1 MTPERLLYLLILMKD
16 IPIEYLFIDE
26 AHKISK
32 KDGRSAFYYKV
43 VDMLSQRSTP
53 PHIIFASPNIPN
65 PEVYLQLI
73 PDVANRENYKI
84 ATKFSPVNQ
93 EKFLIDF
100 KCFELHYYNEA
111 TQKLTKYCSFP
122 EDKGLLDFVHEL
134 GEGARSIV
142 YSNSKDNVVEY
153 ALQYATQLQPLHD
166 SDLDVLAQDI
176 RQDVHGDY
184 YLADIVEKGVAYHM
198 GYLPSTIRAR
208 IESLYK
214 DGKIHT
220 LFCTSTLLEGVNLP
234 ADNLFITSHK
244 NGGDMSPVDFR
255 NLMGRVGRIEF
266 NLYGNVFLVCIKR
279 KTKKER
285 FLHLLQEKIVPQQ
298 LSLATALTPEQK
310 TGIVSVLKSGQ
321 AEIPKDGS
329 LPPAEYSLIRKVANI
344 LLKDIVSGRASRVK
358 KEFSD
363 VLSPEDEAAIVAAF
377 AGREHSLDDDINLSL
392 DQTERLAREIR
403 SGRLHYPAIRIGG
416 KADYNELRNFLERL
430 CDIFKW
436 ETYEYDTLG
445 FRNKLS
451 GAHTKLSHYAFVLN
465 QWVSGMSLNHMVTDS
480 IDYYRSTGKGKVL
493 PSELISELINDKR
506 HYEWLPVSLTETG
519 PYKDV
524 LSYFSSILGI
534 EVIRPEDL
542 RSYFNDNH
550 SFLENRDNDW
560 LVRLYKLY
568 ETVPNI
574 FSESNYRNILD
585 AVIVRTAS
593 NRMVAPYR
601 KSQSSYLPN
610 VFLPSKK
617 AMQAEVEF
625 VHPYLFE
632 KCRAFFENVLHLKT
646 PNEYEHFVKSLEK
659 RYAGTD
665 FSGSFEE
672 HVQDIHALVKYLR
685 NSDYEADLRQIVRKA
700 FYIKCRSGGKAYW
713 ARPHSKVIRF
723 PQSETG
729 LMLEQYYKGIA
740 PDIYFVDFDAYQSAG
755 ITFDDLRAL
764 GVTDKIITGDE
775 KTWGEYYTGN
785 PGRQPEWRTTGDFR
799 WKLGID
805 KLEEAL
811 LYISQHAK
819 AKDALIKSQV
829 IFKTLQENM
838 SRLVG
843 TVYIGGGT
851 PNKYDEPAD
860 VIHTLNRDGFNWRFS
875 DWNGKWL
882 YTESGELVS
891 HKAISKHD
899 LNKALYGK
907 VSLDSNLYDILGFK
921 KGKIDQHEAIVKDYD
936 ALPDEKKQSYFE
948 IELERRFHITPEQLS
963 REFGGLSLQEGSSGQ
978 SEEDEF
984 EFPTG
989 SVKNWEALKKHAA
1002 QILSYASPTVYATVV
1017 RRIRVSRPQ
1026 DDVRAYLM
1034 NMYRVN
1040 SSYRYACQLC
1050 HKPFSNVEMCQLEQK
1065 PDVELDPLNVC
1076 LCPNCAAKFRTLRN
1090 DKYLADRLIDSIL
1103 DVSEN
1108 EIEENDHVS
1117 VAINDYDFWFT
1128 PTHIAEIIELLK
1140 LKKKAAEE
1148 RKAQPQTA
1156 SKPNAK
1162 AVAKAPESNRAAP
1175 VQPVKEETPPSTPEP
1190 EEEGLQSDTSAYGE
1204 LIGRRVFHKSKKAY
1218 ARVVGCDGEYVVLN
1232 FESGDKAG
1240 QDVRYNLTMCLNNG
1254 WIEVVD

>member
-1 MTPERLLYLLILMKD
+1 MEETTIGAVLFDGIEENPYLNELYDAILYNYGRQLFGLTNLPEKEISVPAALRFADILSKSVHTQNEETHKLWAQEIVVLLSALRPDDELIQYYLGSVLTSVSNFRGVSLKAADYVSADFLDRIFTQVSKEYLRIPEAENEYFFRAQKEIYEKFNEPYFSYSAPTSLGKSYIMRTFIREQIAKGKQCNFAIIVPTKALINETTEKLTEVLGPELKEKNYRIVTSAGAMALEEEHNFIFAMTPERLLYLLILMKD

-445 FRNKLS
+445 FRNKSS

-480 IDYYRSTGKGKVL
+480 IDYYRSTGKGKVKL
-493 PSELISELINDKR
+493 KGQYVAFKDEAPYVNALISGMLEDIEDVILFRIANYFLRFSQEYRACFPDASFTDWYELVEYGTTNP
-506 HYEWLPVSLTETG
+506 EAVWLQ
-519 PYKDV
+519 
-524 LSYFSSILGI
+524 
-534 EVIRPEDL
+534 
-542 RSYFNDNH
+542 
-550 SFLENRDNDW
+550 
-560 LVRLYKLY
+560 
-568 ETVPNI
+568 
-574 FSESNYRNILD
+574 RNGFTREAAAYI
-585 AVIVRTAS
+585 T
-593 NRMVAPYR
+593 
-601 KSQSSYLPN
+601 
-610 VFLPSKK
+610 
-617 AMQAEVEF
+617 
-625 VHPYLFE
+625 
-632 KCRAFFENVLHLKT
+632 
-646 PNEYEHFVKSLEK
+646 EK
-659 RYAGTD
+659 R
-665 FSGSFEE
+665 S
-672 HVQDIHALVKYLR
+672 
-685 NSDYEADLRQIVRKA
+685 
-700 FYIKCRSGGKAYW
+700 
-713 ARPHSKVIRF
+713 
-723 PQSETG
+723 
-729 LMLEQYYKGIA
+729 QY
-740 PDIYFVDFDAYQSAG
+740 
-755 ITFDDLRAL
+755 ITFDDNDQLRL
-764 GVTDKIITGDE
+764 K
-775 KTWGEYYTGN
+775 
-785 PGRQPEWRTTGDFR
+785 P
-799 WKLGID
+799 
-805 KLEEAL
+805 AL
-811 LYISQHAK
+811 LECENRSIRREAE
-819 AKDALIKSQV
+819 QV
-829 IFKTLQENM
+829 QYNSPEIYL
-838 SRLVG
+838 
-843 TVYIGGGT
+843 
-851 PNKYDEPAD
+851 
-860 VIHTLNRDGFNWRFS
+860 
-875 DWNGKWL
+875 
-882 YTESGELVS
+882 ES
-891 HKAISKHD
+891 
-899 LNKALYGK
+899 
-907 VSLDSNLYDILGFK
+907 
-921 KGKIDQHEAIVKDYD
+921 
-936 ALPDEKKQSYFE
+936 
-948 IELERRFHITPEQLS
+948 
-963 REFGGLSLQEGSSGQ
+963 
-978 SEEDEF
+978 
-984 EFPTG
+984 
-989 SVKNWEALKKHAA
+989 
-1002 QILSYASPTVYATVV
+1002 
-1017 RRIRVSRPQ
+1017 
-1026 DDVRAYLM
+1026 
-1034 NMYRVN
+1034 
-1040 SSYRYACQLC
+1040 
-1050 HKPFSNVEMCQLEQK
+1050 
-1065 PDVELDPLNVC
+1065 
-1076 LCPNCAAKFRTLRN
+1076 
-1090 DKYLADRLIDSIL
+1090 
-1103 DVSEN
+1103 
-1108 EIEENDHVS
+1108 
-1117 VAINDYDFWFT
+1117 
-1128 PTHIAEIIELLK
+1128 
-1140 LKKKAAEE
+1140 
-1148 RKAQPQTA
+1148 
-1156 SKPNAK
+1156 
-1162 AVAKAPESNRAAP
+1162 
-1175 VQPVKEETPPSTPEP
+1175 
-1190 EEEGLQSDTSAYGE
+1190 
-1204 LIGRRVFHKSKKAY
+1204 
-1218 ARVVGCDGEYVVLN
+1218 
-1232 FESGDKAG
+1232 
-1240 QDVRYNLTMCLNNG
+1240 
-1254 WIEVVD
+1254 

>member
-1 MTPERLLYLLILMKD
+1 MEETTIGAVLFDGIEENPYLNELYDAILYNYGRQLFGLTNLPEKEISVPAALRFADILSKSVHTQNEETHKLWAQEIVALLNALRPDDELIQYYLGSVLTSVSNFRGVSLKAADYVSADFLDRIFTQVSKEYLRIPEAENEYFFRAQKEIYEKFNEPYFSYSAPTSLGKSYIMRTFIREQIAKGKQCNFAIIVPTKALINETTEKLTEVLGPELKEKNYRIVTSAGAMALEEEHNFIFAMTPERLLYLLILMKD

-214 DGKIHT
+214 DGKIRT

-377 AGREHSLDDDINLSL
+377 AGRENSLDDDINLSL

-445 FRNKLS
+445 FRNKSS

-480 IDYYRSTGKGKVL
+480 IDYYRSTGKGKVKL
-493 PSELISELINDKR
+493 KGQYVAFKDEAPYVNALISGMLEDIEDVILFRIANYFLRFSQEYRACFPDASFTDWYELVEYGTTNP
-506 HYEWLPVSLTETG
+506 EAVWLQ
-519 PYKDV
+519 
-524 LSYFSSILGI
+524 
-534 EVIRPEDL
+534 
-542 RSYFNDNH
+542 
-550 SFLENRDNDW
+550 
-560 LVRLYKLY
+560 
-568 ETVPNI
+568 
-574 FSESNYRNILD
+574 RNGFTREAAAYI
-585 AVIVRTAS
+585 T
-593 NRMVAPYR
+593 
-601 KSQSSYLPN
+601 
-610 VFLPSKK
+610 
-617 AMQAEVEF
+617 
-625 VHPYLFE
+625 
-632 KCRAFFENVLHLKT
+632 
-646 PNEYEHFVKSLEK
+646 EK
-659 RYAGTD
+659 R
-665 FSGSFEE
+665 S
-672 HVQDIHALVKYLR
+672 
-685 NSDYEADLRQIVRKA
+685 
-700 FYIKCRSGGKAYW
+700 
-713 ARPHSKVIRF
+713 
-723 PQSETG
+723 
-729 LMLEQYYKGIA
+729 QY
-740 PDIYFVDFDAYQSAG
+740 
-755 ITFDDLRAL
+755 ITFDDNDQLRL
-764 GVTDKIITGDE
+764 K
-775 KTWGEYYTGN
+775 
-785 PGRQPEWRTTGDFR
+785 P
-799 WKLGID
+799 
-805 KLEEAL
+805 AL
-811 LYISQHAK
+811 LECENRSIRREAE
-819 AKDALIKSQV
+819 QV
-829 IFKTLQENM
+829 QYN
-838 SRLVG
+838 S
-843 TVYIGGGT
+843 
-851 PNKYDEPAD
+851 P
-860 VIHTLNRDGFNWRFS
+860 
-875 DWNGKWL
+875 
-882 YTESGELVS
+882 
-891 HKAISKHD
+891 
-899 LNKALYGK
+899 
-907 VSLDSNLYDILGFK
+907 
-921 KGKIDQHEAIVKDYD
+921 
-936 ALPDEKKQSYFE
+936 E
-948 IELERRFHITPEQLS
+948 I
-963 REFGGLSLQEGSSGQ
+963 
-978 SEEDEF
+978 
-984 EFPTG
+984 
-989 SVKNWEALKKHAA
+989 
-1002 QILSYASPTVYATVV
+1002 
-1017 RRIRVSRPQ
+1017 
-1026 DDVRAYLM
+1026 
-1034 NMYRVN
+1034 
-1040 SSYRYACQLC
+1040 
-1050 HKPFSNVEMCQLEQK
+1050 
-1065 PDVELDPLNVC
+1065 
-1076 LCPNCAAKFRTLRN
+1076 
-1090 DKYLADRLIDSIL
+1090 YLAS
-1103 DVSEN
+1103 
-1108 EIEENDHVS
+1108 
-1117 VAINDYDFWFT
+1117 
-1128 PTHIAEIIELLK
+1128 
-1140 LKKKAAEE
+1140 
-1148 RKAQPQTA
+1148 
-1156 SKPNAK
+1156 
-1162 AVAKAPESNRAAP
+1162 
-1175 VQPVKEETPPSTPEP
+1175 
-1190 EEEGLQSDTSAYGE
+1190 
-1204 LIGRRVFHKSKKAY
+1204 
-1218 ARVVGCDGEYVVLN
+1218 
-1232 FESGDKAG
+1232 
-1240 QDVRYNLTMCLNNG
+1240 
-1254 WIEVVD
+1254 

>member
-1 MTPERLLYLLILMKD
+1 MYEADLLDRIFIQVSKEYLRIPEAENEYFFRAQKEIYEKFNEPYFSYSAPTSLGKSYIMRTFIREQIAKGRQCNFAIIVPTKALINETTEKLTEVLGPELKEKNYRIVTSAGAMALEEEHNFIFAMTPERLLYLLILMKD

-100 KCFELHYYNEA
+100 KRFELHYYNEA

-122 EDKGLLDFVHEL
+122 EDKGLLDFVREL

-153 ALQYATQLQPLHD
+153 ALQYAAQLQPLHD

-363 VLSPEDEAAIVAAF
+363 VLSPEDEAAIAAAF

-445 FRNKLS
+445 FQNKSS

-480 IDYYRSTGKGKVL
+480 IDYYLSTGKGKVKL
-493 PSELISELINDKR
+493 KGQYVAFKNEAPYVNALISGMLEDIEDVILFRIANYFLRFSQEYRACFPDASFTDWYELVEYGTTNP
-506 HYEWLPVSLTETG
+506 EAVWLQ
-519 PYKDV
+519 
-524 LSYFSSILGI
+524 
-534 EVIRPEDL
+534 
-542 RSYFNDNH
+542 
-550 SFLENRDNDW
+550 
-560 LVRLYKLY
+560 
-568 ETVPNI
+568 
-574 FSESNYRNILD
+574 RNGFTREAAAYI
-585 AVIVRTAS
+585 T
-593 NRMVAPYR
+593 
-601 KSQSSYLPN
+601 
-610 VFLPSKK
+610 
-617 AMQAEVEF
+617 
-625 VHPYLFE
+625 
-632 KCRAFFENVLHLKT
+632 
-646 PNEYEHFVKSLEK
+646 EK
-659 RYAGTD
+659 R
-665 FSGSFEE
+665 S
-672 HVQDIHALVKYLR
+672 
-685 NSDYEADLRQIVRKA
+685 
-700 FYIKCRSGGKAYW
+700 
-713 ARPHSKVIRF
+713 
-723 PQSETG
+723 
-729 LMLEQYYKGIA
+729 QY
-740 PDIYFVDFDAYQSAG
+740 
-755 ITFDDLRAL
+755 ITFDDNDQLRL
-764 GVTDKIITGDE
+764 K
-775 KTWGEYYTGN
+775 
-785 PGRQPEWRTTGDFR
+785 P
-799 WKLGID
+799 
-805 KLEEAL
+805 AL
-811 LYISQHAK
+811 LECENLSIRREAE
-819 AKDALIKSQV
+819 QV
-829 IFKTLQENM
+829 QYNSPEIYL
-838 SRLVG
+838 
-843 TVYIGGGT
+843 
-851 PNKYDEPAD
+851 
-860 VIHTLNRDGFNWRFS
+860 
-875 DWNGKWL
+875 
-882 YTESGELVS
+882 ES
-891 HKAISKHD
+891 
-899 LNKALYGK
+899 
-907 VSLDSNLYDILGFK
+907 
-921 KGKIDQHEAIVKDYD
+921 
-936 ALPDEKKQSYFE
+936 
-948 IELERRFHITPEQLS
+948 
-963 REFGGLSLQEGSSGQ
+963 
-978 SEEDEF
+978 
-984 EFPTG
+984 
-989 SVKNWEALKKHAA
+989 
-1002 QILSYASPTVYATVV
+1002 
-1017 RRIRVSRPQ
+1017 
-1026 DDVRAYLM
+1026 
-1034 NMYRVN
+1034 
-1040 SSYRYACQLC
+1040 
-1050 HKPFSNVEMCQLEQK
+1050 
-1065 PDVELDPLNVC
+1065 
-1076 LCPNCAAKFRTLRN
+1076 
-1090 DKYLADRLIDSIL
+1090 
-1103 DVSEN
+1103 
-1108 EIEENDHVS
+1108 
-1117 VAINDYDFWFT
+1117 
-1128 PTHIAEIIELLK
+1128 
-1140 LKKKAAEE
+1140 
-1148 RKAQPQTA
+1148 
-1156 SKPNAK
+1156 
-1162 AVAKAPESNRAAP
+1162 
-1175 VQPVKEETPPSTPEP
+1175 
-1190 EEEGLQSDTSAYGE
+1190 
-1204 LIGRRVFHKSKKAY
+1204 
-1218 ARVVGCDGEYVVLN
+1218 
-1232 FESGDKAG
+1232 
-1240 QDVRYNLTMCLNNG
+1240 
-1254 WIEVVD
+1254 

>member
-1 MTPERLLYLLILMKD
+1 MEETTIGAVLFDGIEENPYLNELYDAILYNYGRQLFGLTNLPEKEISVPAALRFADILSKSVHTQNEETHKLWAQEIVALLNALRPDDELIQYYLGSVLTSVSNFRGVSLKAADYVSADLLDRIFTQVSKEYLRIPEAENEYFFRAQKEIYEKFNEPYFSYSAPTSLGKSYIMRTFIREQIAKGKQCNFAIIVPTKALINETTEKLTEVLGPELKEKNYRIVTSAGAMALEEEHNFIFAMTPERLLYLLILMKD

-363 VLSPEDEAAIVAAF
+363 VLSPEAEAAIVAAF

-392 DQTERLAREIR
+392 DQTEQLAREIR

-445 FRNKLS
+445 FRNKSS

-480 IDYYRSTGKGKVL
+480 IDYYRSTGKGKVKL
-493 PSELISELINDKR
+493 KGQYVAFKDEAPYVNALISGMLEDIEDVILFRIANYFLRFSQEYRACFPDASFTDWYELVEYGTTNP
-506 HYEWLPVSLTETG
+506 EAVWLQ
-519 PYKDV
+519 
-524 LSYFSSILGI
+524 
-534 EVIRPEDL
+534 
-542 RSYFNDNH
+542 
-550 SFLENRDNDW
+550 
-560 LVRLYKLY
+560 
-568 ETVPNI
+568 
-574 FSESNYRNILD
+574 RNGFTREAAAYI
-585 AVIVRTAS
+585 T
-593 NRMVAPYR
+593 
-601 KSQSSYLPN
+601 
-610 VFLPSKK
+610 
-617 AMQAEVEF
+617 
-625 VHPYLFE
+625 
-632 KCRAFFENVLHLKT
+632 
-646 PNEYEHFVKSLEK
+646 EK
-659 RYAGTD
+659 R
-665 FSGSFEE
+665 S
-672 HVQDIHALVKYLR
+672 
-685 NSDYEADLRQIVRKA
+685 
-700 FYIKCRSGGKAYW
+700 
-713 ARPHSKVIRF
+713 
-723 PQSETG
+723 
-729 LMLEQYYKGIA
+729 QY
-740 PDIYFVDFDAYQSAG
+740 
-755 ITFDDLRAL
+755 ITFDDNDQLRL
-764 GVTDKIITGDE
+764 K
-775 KTWGEYYTGN
+775 
-785 PGRQPEWRTTGDFR
+785 P
-799 WKLGID
+799 
-805 KLEEAL
+805 AL
-811 LYISQHAK
+811 LECENRSIRREAE
-819 AKDALIKSQV
+819 QV
-829 IFKTLQENM
+829 QYNSPEIYL
-838 SRLVG
+838 
-843 TVYIGGGT
+843 
-851 PNKYDEPAD
+851 
-860 VIHTLNRDGFNWRFS
+860 
-875 DWNGKWL
+875 
-882 YTESGELVS
+882 ES
-891 HKAISKHD
+891 
-899 LNKALYGK
+899 
-907 VSLDSNLYDILGFK
+907 
-921 KGKIDQHEAIVKDYD
+921 
-936 ALPDEKKQSYFE
+936 
-948 IELERRFHITPEQLS
+948 
-963 REFGGLSLQEGSSGQ
+963 
-978 SEEDEF
+978 
-984 EFPTG
+984 
-989 SVKNWEALKKHAA
+989 
-1002 QILSYASPTVYATVV
+1002 
-1017 RRIRVSRPQ
+1017 
-1026 DDVRAYLM
+1026 
-1034 NMYRVN
+1034 
-1040 SSYRYACQLC
+1040 
-1050 HKPFSNVEMCQLEQK
+1050 
-1065 PDVELDPLNVC
+1065 
-1076 LCPNCAAKFRTLRN
+1076 
-1090 DKYLADRLIDSIL
+1090 
-1103 DVSEN
+1103 
-1108 EIEENDHVS
+1108 
-1117 VAINDYDFWFT
+1117 
-1128 PTHIAEIIELLK
+1128 
-1140 LKKKAAEE
+1140 
-1148 RKAQPQTA
+1148 
-1156 SKPNAK
+1156 
-1162 AVAKAPESNRAAP
+1162 
-1175 VQPVKEETPPSTPEP
+1175 
-1190 EEEGLQSDTSAYGE
+1190 
-1204 LIGRRVFHKSKKAY
+1204 
-1218 ARVVGCDGEYVVLN
+1218 
-1232 FESGDKAG
+1232 
-1240 QDVRYNLTMCLNNG
+1240 
-1254 WIEVVD
+1254 

>member
-1 MTPERLLYLLILMKD
+1 MEETTIGAVLFDGIEENPYLNELYDAILYNYGRQLFGLTNLPEKEISVPAALRFADILSKSVHTQNEETHKLWAQEIVVLLSALRPDDELIQYYLGSVLTSVSNFRGVSLKAADYVSADFLDRIFTQVSKEYLRIPEAENEYFFRAQKEIYEKFNEPYFSYSAPTSLGKSYIMRTFIREQIAKGKQCNFAIIVPTKALINETTEKLTEVLGPELKEKNYRIVTSAGAMALEEEHNFIFAMTPERLLYLLILMKD

-445 FRNKLS
+445 FRNKSS

-480 IDYYRSTGKGKVL
+480 IDYYRSTGKGKVKL
-493 PSELISELINDKR
+493 KGQYVAFKDEAPYVNALISGMLEDIEDVILFQIANYFLRFSQEYRACFPDASFTDWYELVEYGTTNP
-506 HYEWLPVSLTETG
+506 EAVWLQ
-519 PYKDV
+519 
-524 LSYFSSILGI
+524 
-534 EVIRPEDL
+534 
-542 RSYFNDNH
+542 
-550 SFLENRDNDW
+550 
-560 LVRLYKLY
+560 
-568 ETVPNI
+568 
-574 FSESNYRNILD
+574 RNGFTREAAAYI
-585 AVIVRTAS
+585 T
-593 NRMVAPYR
+593 
-601 KSQSSYLPN
+601 
-610 VFLPSKK
+610 
-617 AMQAEVEF
+617 
-625 VHPYLFE
+625 
-632 KCRAFFENVLHLKT
+632 
-646 PNEYEHFVKSLEK
+646 EK
-659 RYAGTD
+659 R
-665 FSGSFEE
+665 S
-672 HVQDIHALVKYLR
+672 
-685 NSDYEADLRQIVRKA
+685 
-700 FYIKCRSGGKAYW
+700 
-713 ARPHSKVIRF
+713 
-723 PQSETG
+723 
-729 LMLEQYYKGIA
+729 QY
-740 PDIYFVDFDAYQSAG
+740 
-755 ITFDDLRAL
+755 ITFDDNDQLRL
-764 GVTDKIITGDE
+764 K
-775 KTWGEYYTGN
+775 
-785 PGRQPEWRTTGDFR
+785 P
-799 WKLGID
+799 
-805 KLEEAL
+805 AL
-811 LYISQHAK
+811 LECENRSIRREAE
-819 AKDALIKSQV
+819 QV
-829 IFKTLQENM
+829 QYNSPEIYL
-838 SRLVG
+838 
-843 TVYIGGGT
+843 
-851 PNKYDEPAD
+851 
-860 VIHTLNRDGFNWRFS
+860 
-875 DWNGKWL
+875 
-882 YTESGELVS
+882 ES
-891 HKAISKHD
+891 
-899 LNKALYGK
+899 
-907 VSLDSNLYDILGFK
+907 
-921 KGKIDQHEAIVKDYD
+921 
-936 ALPDEKKQSYFE
+936 
-948 IELERRFHITPEQLS
+948 
-963 REFGGLSLQEGSSGQ
+963 
-978 SEEDEF
+978 
-984 EFPTG
+984 
-989 SVKNWEALKKHAA
+989 
-1002 QILSYASPTVYATVV
+1002 
-1017 RRIRVSRPQ
+1017 
-1026 DDVRAYLM
+1026 
-1034 NMYRVN
+1034 
-1040 SSYRYACQLC
+1040 
-1050 HKPFSNVEMCQLEQK
+1050 
-1065 PDVELDPLNVC
+1065 
-1076 LCPNCAAKFRTLRN
+1076 
-1090 DKYLADRLIDSIL
+1090 
-1103 DVSEN
+1103 
-1108 EIEENDHVS
+1108 
-1117 VAINDYDFWFT
+1117 
-1128 PTHIAEIIELLK
+1128 
-1140 LKKKAAEE
+1140 
-1148 RKAQPQTA
+1148 
-1156 SKPNAK
+1156 
-1162 AVAKAPESNRAAP
+1162 
-1175 VQPVKEETPPSTPEP
+1175 
-1190 EEEGLQSDTSAYGE
+1190 
-1204 LIGRRVFHKSKKAY
+1204 
-1218 ARVVGCDGEYVVLN
+1218 
-1232 FESGDKAG
+1232 
-1240 QDVRYNLTMCLNNG
+1240 
-1254 WIEVVD
+1254 

>member
-1 MTPERLLYLLILMKD
+1 MEETTIGAVLFDGIEENPYLNELYDAILYNYGRQLFGLTNLPEKEISVPAALRFADILSKSVHTQNEETHKLWAQEIVALLNALRPDDELIQYYLGSVLTSVSNFRGVSLKAADYVSADFLDRIFTQVSKEYLRIPEAENEYFFRAQKEIYEKFNEPYFSYSAPTSLGKSYIMRTFIREQIAKGKQCNFAIIVPTKALINETTEKLTEVLGPELKEKNYRIVTSAGAMALEEEHNFIFAMTPERLLYLLILMKD

-43 VDMLSQRSTP
+43 VDMLSQRSAP

-234 ADNLFITSHK
+234 VDNLFITSHK

-445 FRNKLS
+445 FRNKSS

-465 QWVSGMSLNHMVTDS
+465 QWVSGMSLNRMVTDS
-480 IDYYRSTGKGKVL
+480 IDYYRSTGKGKVKL
-493 PSELISELINDKR
+493 KGQYVAFKDEAPYVNALISGMLEDIEDVILFRIANYFLRFSQEYRACFPDASFTDWYELVEYGTTNP
-506 HYEWLPVSLTETG
+506 EAVWLQ
-519 PYKDV
+519 
-524 LSYFSSILGI
+524 
-534 EVIRPEDL
+534 
-542 RSYFNDNH
+542 
-550 SFLENRDNDW
+550 
-560 LVRLYKLY
+560 
-568 ETVPNI
+568 
-574 FSESNYRNILD
+574 RNGFTREAAAYI
-585 AVIVRTAS
+585 T
-593 NRMVAPYR
+593 
-601 KSQSSYLPN
+601 
-610 VFLPSKK
+610 
-617 AMQAEVEF
+617 
-625 VHPYLFE
+625 
-632 KCRAFFENVLHLKT
+632 
-646 PNEYEHFVKSLEK
+646 EK
-659 RYAGTD
+659 R
-665 FSGSFEE
+665 S
-672 HVQDIHALVKYLR
+672 
-685 NSDYEADLRQIVRKA
+685 
-700 FYIKCRSGGKAYW
+700 
-713 ARPHSKVIRF
+713 
-723 PQSETG
+723 
-729 LMLEQYYKGIA
+729 QY
-740 PDIYFVDFDAYQSAG
+740 
-755 ITFDDLRAL
+755 ITFDDNDQLRL
-764 GVTDKIITGDE
+764 K
-775 KTWGEYYTGN
+775 
-785 PGRQPEWRTTGDFR
+785 P
-799 WKLGID
+799 
-805 KLEEAL
+805 AL
-811 LYISQHAK
+811 LECENRSIRREAE
-819 AKDALIKSQV
+819 QV
-829 IFKTLQENM
+829 QYNSPEIYL
-838 SRLVG
+838 
-843 TVYIGGGT
+843 
-851 PNKYDEPAD
+851 
-860 VIHTLNRDGFNWRFS
+860 
-875 DWNGKWL
+875 
-882 YTESGELVS
+882 ES
-891 HKAISKHD
+891 
-899 LNKALYGK
+899 
-907 VSLDSNLYDILGFK
+907 
-921 KGKIDQHEAIVKDYD
+921 
-936 ALPDEKKQSYFE
+936 
-948 IELERRFHITPEQLS
+948 
-963 REFGGLSLQEGSSGQ
+963 
-978 SEEDEF
+978 
-984 EFPTG
+984 
-989 SVKNWEALKKHAA
+989 
-1002 QILSYASPTVYATVV
+1002 
-1017 RRIRVSRPQ
+1017 
-1026 DDVRAYLM
+1026 
-1034 NMYRVN
+1034 
-1040 SSYRYACQLC
+1040 
-1050 HKPFSNVEMCQLEQK
+1050 
-1065 PDVELDPLNVC
+1065 
-1076 LCPNCAAKFRTLRN
+1076 
-1090 DKYLADRLIDSIL
+1090 
-1103 DVSEN
+1103 
-1108 EIEENDHVS
+1108 
-1117 VAINDYDFWFT
+1117 
-1128 PTHIAEIIELLK
+1128 
-1140 LKKKAAEE
+1140 
-1148 RKAQPQTA
+1148 
-1156 SKPNAK
+1156 
-1162 AVAKAPESNRAAP
+1162 
-1175 VQPVKEETPPSTPEP
+1175 
-1190 EEEGLQSDTSAYGE
+1190 
-1204 LIGRRVFHKSKKAY
+1204 
-1218 ARVVGCDGEYVVLN
+1218 
-1232 FESGDKAG
+1232 
-1240 QDVRYNLTMCLNNG
+1240 
-1254 WIEVVD
+1254 

>member
-1 MTPERLLYLLILMKD
+1 MEETTIGAVLFDGIEENPYLNELYDAILYNYGRQLFGLTNLPEKEISVPAALRFADILSKSVHTQNEETHKLWAQEIIALLNALHPDDELIQYYLGSVLTSVSNFRGVSLKAADYVSADLLDRIFTQVSKEYLRIPEAENEYFFRAQKEIYEKFNEPYFSYSAPTSLGKSYIMRTFIREQIAKGRQCNFAIIVPTKALINETTEKLTEVLGPELKEKNYRIVTSAGAMALEEEHNFIFAMTPERLLYLLILMKD

-100 KCFELHYYNEA
+100 KRFELHYYNEA

-122 EDKGLLDFVHEL
+122 EDKGLLDFVREL

-153 ALQYATQLQPLHD
+153 ALQYAAQLQPLHD

-198 GYLPSTIRAR
+198 GYLPSTIRAC

-363 VLSPEDEAAIVAAF
+363 VLSPEDEAAIAAAF

-445 FRNKLS
+445 FQNKSS

-480 IDYYRSTGKGKVL
+480 IDYYLSTGKGKVKL
-493 PSELISELINDKR
+493 KCQYVAFKNEPAYVNALISGMLEDIEDVILFRIANYFLRFSQEYRACFPDASFTDWYELVEYGTTNP
-506 HYEWLPVSLTETG
+506 EAVWLQ
-519 PYKDV
+519 
-524 LSYFSSILGI
+524 
-534 EVIRPEDL
+534 
-542 RSYFNDNH
+542 
-550 SFLENRDNDW
+550 
-560 LVRLYKLY
+560 
-568 ETVPNI
+568 
-574 FSESNYRNILD
+574 RNGFTREAAAYI
-585 AVIVRTAS
+585 T
-593 NRMVAPYR
+593 
-601 KSQSSYLPN
+601 
-610 VFLPSKK
+610 
-617 AMQAEVEF
+617 
-625 VHPYLFE
+625 
-632 KCRAFFENVLHLKT
+632 
-646 PNEYEHFVKSLEK
+646 EK
-659 RYAGTD
+659 R
-665 FSGSFEE
+665 S
-672 HVQDIHALVKYLR
+672 
-685 NSDYEADLRQIVRKA
+685 
-700 FYIKCRSGGKAYW
+700 
-713 ARPHSKVIRF
+713 
-723 PQSETG
+723 
-729 LMLEQYYKGIA
+729 QY
-740 PDIYFVDFDAYQSAG
+740 
-755 ITFDDLRAL
+755 ITFDDNDQLRL
-764 GVTDKIITGDE
+764 K
-775 KTWGEYYTGN
+775 
-785 PGRQPEWRTTGDFR
+785 P
-799 WKLGID
+799 
-805 KLEEAL
+805 AL
-811 LYISQHAK
+811 LECENLSIRREAE
-819 AKDALIKSQV
+819 QV
-829 IFKTLQENM
+829 QYNSPEI
-838 SRLVG
+838 
-843 TVYIGGGT
+843 Y
-851 PNKYDEPAD
+851 
-860 VIHTLNRDGFNWRFS
+860 
-875 DWNGKWL
+875 
-882 YTESGELVS
+882 LVS
-891 HKAISKHD
+891 
-899 LNKALYGK
+899 
-907 VSLDSNLYDILGFK
+907 
-921 KGKIDQHEAIVKDYD
+921 
-936 ALPDEKKQSYFE
+936 
-948 IELERRFHITPEQLS
+948 
-963 REFGGLSLQEGSSGQ
+963 
-978 SEEDEF
+978 
-984 EFPTG
+984 
-989 SVKNWEALKKHAA
+989 
-1002 QILSYASPTVYATVV
+1002 
-1017 RRIRVSRPQ
+1017 
-1026 DDVRAYLM
+1026 
-1034 NMYRVN
+1034 
-1040 SSYRYACQLC
+1040 
-1050 HKPFSNVEMCQLEQK
+1050 
-1065 PDVELDPLNVC
+1065 
-1076 LCPNCAAKFRTLRN
+1076 
-1090 DKYLADRLIDSIL
+1090 
-1103 DVSEN
+1103 
-1108 EIEENDHVS
+1108 
-1117 VAINDYDFWFT
+1117 
-1128 PTHIAEIIELLK
+1128 
-1140 LKKKAAEE
+1140 
-1148 RKAQPQTA
+1148 
-1156 SKPNAK
+1156 
-1162 AVAKAPESNRAAP
+1162 
-1175 VQPVKEETPPSTPEP
+1175 
-1190 EEEGLQSDTSAYGE
+1190 
-1204 LIGRRVFHKSKKAY
+1204 
-1218 ARVVGCDGEYVVLN
+1218 
-1232 FESGDKAG
+1232 
-1240 QDVRYNLTMCLNNG
+1240 
-1254 WIEVVD
+1254 

>member
-1 MTPERLLYLLILMKD
+1 MEETTIGAVLFDGIEENPYLNELYDAILYNYGRQLFGLTNLPEKEISVPAALRFADILSKSVHTQNEETHKLWAQEIVALLNALRPDDELIQYYLGSVLTSVSNFRGVSLKAADYVSADFLDRIFTQVSKEYLRIPEAENEYFFRAQKEIYEKFNEPYFSYSAPTSLGKSYIMRTFIREQIAKGKQCNFAIIVPTKALINETTEKLTEVLGPELKEKNYRIVTSAGAMALEAAQNFIFAMTPERLLYLLILMKD

-234 ADNLFITSHK
+234 VDNLFITSHK

-445 FRNKLS
+445 FRNKSS

-465 QWVSGMSLNHMVTDS
+465 QWVSGMSLNRMVTDS
-480 IDYYRSTGKGKVL
+480 IDYYRSTGKGKVKL
-493 PSELISELINDKR
+493 KGQYVAFKDEAPYVNALISGMLEDIEDVILFRIANYFLRFSQEYRACFPDASFTDWYELVEYGTTNP
-506 HYEWLPVSLTETG
+506 EAVWLQ
-519 PYKDV
+519 
-524 LSYFSSILGI
+524 
-534 EVIRPEDL
+534 
-542 RSYFNDNH
+542 
-550 SFLENRDNDW
+550 
-560 LVRLYKLY
+560 
-568 ETVPNI
+568 
-574 FSESNYRNILD
+574 RNGFTREAAAYI
-585 AVIVRTAS
+585 T
-593 NRMVAPYR
+593 
-601 KSQSSYLPN
+601 
-610 VFLPSKK
+610 
-617 AMQAEVEF
+617 
-625 VHPYLFE
+625 
-632 KCRAFFENVLHLKT
+632 
-646 PNEYEHFVKSLEK
+646 EK
-659 RYAGTD
+659 R
-665 FSGSFEE
+665 S
-672 HVQDIHALVKYLR
+672 
-685 NSDYEADLRQIVRKA
+685 
-700 FYIKCRSGGKAYW
+700 
-713 ARPHSKVIRF
+713 
-723 PQSETG
+723 
-729 LMLEQYYKGIA
+729 QY
-740 PDIYFVDFDAYQSAG
+740 
-755 ITFDDLRAL
+755 ITFDDNDQLRL
-764 GVTDKIITGDE
+764 K
-775 KTWGEYYTGN
+775 
-785 PGRQPEWRTTGDFR
+785 P
-799 WKLGID
+799 
-805 KLEEAL
+805 AL
-811 LYISQHAK
+811 LECENRSIRREAE
-819 AKDALIKSQV
+819 QV
-829 IFKTLQENM
+829 QYNSPEIYL
-838 SRLVG
+838 
-843 TVYIGGGT
+843 
-851 PNKYDEPAD
+851 
-860 VIHTLNRDGFNWRFS
+860 
-875 DWNGKWL
+875 
-882 YTESGELVS
+882 ES
-891 HKAISKHD
+891 
-899 LNKALYGK
+899 
-907 VSLDSNLYDILGFK
+907 
-921 KGKIDQHEAIVKDYD
+921 
-936 ALPDEKKQSYFE
+936 
-948 IELERRFHITPEQLS
+948 
-963 REFGGLSLQEGSSGQ
+963 
-978 SEEDEF
+978 
-984 EFPTG
+984 
-989 SVKNWEALKKHAA
+989 
-1002 QILSYASPTVYATVV
+1002 
-1017 RRIRVSRPQ
+1017 
-1026 DDVRAYLM
+1026 
-1034 NMYRVN
+1034 
-1040 SSYRYACQLC
+1040 
-1050 HKPFSNVEMCQLEQK
+1050 
-1065 PDVELDPLNVC
+1065 
-1076 LCPNCAAKFRTLRN
+1076 
-1090 DKYLADRLIDSIL
+1090 
-1103 DVSEN
+1103 
-1108 EIEENDHVS
+1108 
-1117 VAINDYDFWFT
+1117 
-1128 PTHIAEIIELLK
+1128 
-1140 LKKKAAEE
+1140 
-1148 RKAQPQTA
+1148 
-1156 SKPNAK
+1156 
-1162 AVAKAPESNRAAP
+1162 
-1175 VQPVKEETPPSTPEP
+1175 
-1190 EEEGLQSDTSAYGE
+1190 
-1204 LIGRRVFHKSKKAY
+1204 
-1218 ARVVGCDGEYVVLN
+1218 
-1232 FESGDKAG
+1232 
-1240 QDVRYNLTMCLNNG
+1240 
-1254 WIEVVD
+1254 